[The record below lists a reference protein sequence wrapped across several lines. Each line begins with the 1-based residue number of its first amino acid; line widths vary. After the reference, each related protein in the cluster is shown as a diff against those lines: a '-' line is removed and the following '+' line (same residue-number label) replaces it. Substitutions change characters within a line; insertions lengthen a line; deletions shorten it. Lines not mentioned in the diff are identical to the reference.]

1 MRERERERE
10 RERCVGRDGVV
21 GEDLDGGS
29 HAPRRAGRA
38 RAAGREDPLPGAGE
52 RGGVAVVGEGRRAA
66 GEALEHGG
74 EAEVGARGVAA
85 GNASRRGS
93 AGAGNP
99 L

>member
-1 MRERERERE
+1 M
-10 RERCVGRDGVV
+10 GG
-21 GEDLDGGS
+21 GAANLDGGS
-29 HAPRRAGRA
+29 HASRRAGRA

-52 RGGVAVVGEGRRAA
+52 RCGVAVVGEGRRAA